1 MFFIEI
7 LCTSSIIL
15 KKVKHNIKKVDL
27 YDNHINLC
35 VNFSHMVNK
44 FSITIL
50 FCLASFLFSFSQT
63 KKSITTQK
71 INKPITIDA
80 NLNEESW
87 KNAETASDF
96 VMFEPDN
103 GKAIDN
109 KKKTEVKILYDDEAI
124 YVGALLYDDA
134 PSKIMKEITE
144 RDDFGTTDAFGIF
157 VNGYN
162 DGQQDFR
169 FFVTAAGGQL
179 DCLATEQI
187 GEDFSWNAIWES
199 KVKITDFGW
208 AVEMKIPYAALRFP
222 SDAIQTWGLNFVRE
236 IKRDRQ
242 VYTWTHVDSKIGAVI
257 QQAGILNGIENIKT
271 PTRLFLIPYSS
282 FYLSGSETQK
292 TKGEFKGGL
301 DVKYGINDAFTLDAI
316 LVPDFGQTKFDNV
329 VLNLGPFEQQFNENR
344 PFFTEGTDLFS
355 KGNLLYSRRIG
366 QTPDFYPVLEN
377 NEYID
382 KYPGAINLLNA
393 MKISGRDKDGLGIG
407 FLNAITEKTSAKV
420 LNNDNASSR
429 EVIVSPLTNYN
440 VTVFDQRFNQNSSV
454 TFINTNVT
462 RNGSFRD
469 ANVTGLLFD
478 LNNKTNKYNISGGI
492 KSSSINDIEN
502 TNGINASLYFGET
515 SGKFRYSFGGDYIS
529 KDFDNNDLGINFR
542 TNYYSV
548 YNNANYRILNP
559 NKTFNTFRI
568 NFNSYFEFY
577 KPTNQIQSSNF
588 NVNLN
593 STNKKNHYFGGG
605 LNFNPFENYDYYEPR
620 VANRYFVNPK
630 NAGGF
635 FYFSSNYNNKFALDI
650 NPYITH
656 VINEN
661 RYEAGIN
668 ISPRYRFSDKFS
680 LVYSFDYFKQ
690 QNDIGFIDFE
700 NSDIIFARRDR
711 DTYTNSITSKYSIS
725 SVMNFSLS
733 VRHYWSLAEN
743 NQINT
748 LNTDGSLTPNTTYTG
763 NKNSNFSTW
772 NLDLSYSWWFAPG
785 SQMSILYRNNA
796 STFEREINKNF
807 NSNFSNLFEDN
818 LNHVLS
824 VSVRYFIDYNQAKN
838 WIKKG

>member
-1 MFFIEI
+1 MLFIEI

-50 FCLASFLFSFSQT
+50 FCLASVLFSFSQT

-124 YVGALLYDDA
+124 YVGALLYDDT

-144 RDDFGTTDAFGIF
+144 RDDFGATDAFGIF

-502 TNGINASLYFGET
+502 TNGINASLYLGET

>member
-1 MFFIEI
+1 MLFIEI

-124 YVGALLYDDA
+124 YVGALLYDDT

-257 QQAGILNGIENIKT
+257 QQAGILYGIENIKT

-420 LNNDNASSR
+420 LNNDNATSR

-502 TNGINASLYFGET
+502 TNGINASLYLGET

-542 TNYYSV
+542 TNYYSI

-690 QNDIGFIDFE
+690 QNDVGFIDFE

-725 SVMNFSLS
+725 SVMNFNLS